1 MNLFGEQRG
10 EGEDESMNPQYPVS
24 MSTSDLAHLELLAEI
39 DALARRLEDWS
50 LRAPRWRPAETCQ
63 AIIKRLASRLNSLR
77 VRLDSPLVVA
87 TLGGTGTGK
96 SSLINAMAGAELVR
110 SGRGRPTTTRPALL
124 CRPGLTPE
132 ILGIEAHELDLIQ
145 NDIPALADL
154 VLVDCP
160 DPDTADAPGPLPS
173 DTTLARLRR
182 ILPLCDV
189 LIVTTTQQKYRSG
202 RVAEEL
208 AAAAPGARLVFVQ
221 THADQDA
228 DVRDDWR
235 RSLEPRY
242 QAGHIFFV
250 DSLAALADA
259 QQGRAPQGEFAVLM
273 DLLTRQF
280 AGAAAARIRRANFL
294 DLAAQALESCH
305 RRLDEAMPAIENLRM
320 AIDQQRGE
328 LSSVLAEQVRSE
340 LLSARRPWENRLL
353 GQVAS
358 RWGFS
363 PFSIVLR
370 VYQGLG
376 GLASGA
382 ILYRARTPAQLA
394 LWGVVEGAR
403 TWQKHRRN
411 HELLE
416 RPGQT
421 AAAGFDATQLRRA
434 AVVLEGYA
442 AEAGLPKTSA
452 SVTTLGAEANSANLN
467 FAAGLSQDLDALIAR
482 QAQRHTGW
490 FTRWSYEIL
499 LLAMLGILLFRLG
512 KNFFYD
518 SWWLASPAPIWGV
531 ESYVASAF
539 WFVLWCFLLLWLFMR
554 RLRGGLRQAIDRLAE
569 NWTEATAA
577 AGVFAQLDDDC
588 RRAMEFRRD
597 LEMLQGDV
605 ERLRGRV

>member
-1 MNLFGEQRG
+1 MSLG
-10 EGEDESMNPQYPVS
+10 
-24 MSTSDLAHLELLAEI
+24 MSTGDLSHLELLAEI

-50 LRAPRWRPAETCQ
+50 QSAPPWRPAETCR
-63 AIIKRLASRLNSLR
+63 AIIGRLAGRLNSLR
-77 VRLDSPLVVA
+77 IRLESPLIVA

-96 SSLINAMAGAELVR
+96 SSLINALAGAELVR
-110 SGRGRPTTTRPALL
+110 SGRARPTTTRPALL

-132 ILGIEAHELDLIQ
+132 ILGIDAHEIDVVQQDL
-145 NDIPALADL
+145 PALANL

-160 DPDTADAPGPLPS
+160 DPDTTDAPGPLPS
-173 DTTLARLRR
+173 DATLARLRR

-189 LIVTTTQQKYRSG
+189 LIVTTTQQKYRSA

-221 THADQDA
+221 THSDQDT

-235 RSLEPRY
+235 HGLEERY

-250 DSLAALADA
+250 DSVAALADA
-259 QQGRAPQGEFAVLM
+259 QQGRAPQGEFAALV

-280 AGAAAARIRRANFL
+280 AGTAAARIRRANFL
-294 DLAAQALESCH
+294 DLAAEALESCR
-305 RRLDEAMPAIENLRM
+305 RRLDEALGAIESLRV

-328 LSSVLAEQVRSE
+328 LSSAMAGQIRGE

-353 GQVAS
+353 GQVTS

-363 PFSIVLR
+363 PFSLVLR
-370 VYQGLG
+370 LYQGIG

-382 ILYRARTPAQLA
+382 LLYRARTPAQLA

-411 HELLE
+411 RQLQQ
-416 RPGQT
+416 RPGR
-421 AAAGFDATQLRRA
+421 AAAGGFDATQLRRA

-442 AEAGLPKTSA
+442 AEAGLPKASA
-452 SVTTLGAEANSANLN
+452 SVATLETEAN
-467 FAAGLSQDLDALIAR
+467 AAGLNLAARLSQDLDALIAQ

-490 FTRWSYEIL
+490 FTRWYYEIL
-499 LLAMLGILLFRLG
+499 LLAMAGFLLYRLG

-518 SWWLASPAPIWGV
+518 SWWLAKPIWGL
-531 ESYVASAF
+531 ESYLASAF
-539 WFVLWCFLLLWLFMR
+539 WFVLWCFVLLWLFTR
-554 RLRGGLRQAIDRLAE
+554 RLRGGLKQAVDRLTE
-569 NWTEATAA
+569 TWTGAA
-577 AGVFAQLDDDC
+577 AASGVCAELEDDC
-588 RRAMEFRRD
+588 RRALEFRRD
-597 LEMLQGDV
+597 LELLQGDV

>member
-1 MNLFGEQRG
+1 
-10 EGEDESMNPQYPVS
+10 
-24 MSTSDLAHLELLAEI
+24 MSTGDLAHLELLAEI
-39 DALARRLEDWS
+39 DALARRLQDWS
-50 LRAPRWRPAETCQ
+50 RSAPPWRPAETCQ
-63 AIIKRLASRLNSLR
+63 AIIGRLTGRLNSLR
-77 VRLDSPLVVA
+77 VRLESPLVVA

-96 SSLINAMAGAELVR
+96 SSLINALAGAELVR

-132 ILGIEAHELDLIQ
+132 ILGMDFREIDVVQQDL
-145 NDIPALADL
+145 PSLANL

-160 DPDTADAPGPLPS
+160 DPDTTDAPEPGLGVADAPA

-189 LIVTTTQQKYRSG
+189 LIVTTTQQKYRSA

-235 RSLEPRY
+235 HILEPRY
-242 QAGHIFFV
+242 QPGHVFFV
-250 DSLAALADA
+250 DAVAALADA
-259 QQGRAPQGEFAVLM
+259 QQGRGPQGEFAALV

-280 AGAAAARIRRANFL
+280 AGAAAARIRRDNFL
-294 DLAAQALESCH
+294 DLAAQALESCR
-305 RRLDEAMPAIENLRM
+305 RRLDESRGAVENLRA

-328 LSSVLAEQVRSE
+328 LASALAGQIRGE

-353 GQVAS
+353 GQIAS

-363 PFSIVLR
+363 PFALVLR
-370 VYQGLG
+370 LYQGIG

-382 ILYRARTPAQLA
+382 LLYRVRTPAQLA

-403 TWQKHRRN
+403 SWQKLRRN
-411 HELLE
+411 RQMQQ
-416 RPGQT
+416 RPGQ
-421 AAAGFDATQLRRA
+421 AVAGGFDATQLRRA

-442 AEAGLPKTSA
+442 AEAGLPKASA
-452 SVTTLGAEANSANLN
+452 SAATLEAEAGAAGLN
-467 FAAGLSQDLDALIAR
+467 FAARLSQDLEALIAQ

-490 FTRWSYEIL
+490 FTRWRYEVL
-499 LLAMLGILLFRLG
+499 LLAMLGFLLFRLG

-518 SWWLASPAPIWGV
+518 SWWLSPPAAMWGV
-531 ESYVASAF
+531 ESYLASAF
-539 WFVLWCFLLLWLFMR
+539 WFLLWCLGLLWMFTR
-554 RLRGGLRQAIDRLAE
+554 RLRGGLKQAVDRLAE
-569 NWTEATAA
+569 NWTGPAAA
-577 AGVFAQLDDDC
+577 AGVCAELDDDC
-588 RRAMEFRRD
+588 RRAVEFRRD
-597 LEMLQGDV
+597 LELLQGDV
-605 ERLRGRV
+605 ERLRGRI